1 MTDPWGASAQRP
13 LKNRKQPVYD
23 SVPKKATI
31 FPYFSVSGVEDAVVL
46 EVGGR
51 AAEDLVLG
59 GVLVL
64 EVADQMTL
72 LALEE

>member
-1 MTDPWGASAQRP
+1 M
-13 LKNRKQPVYD
+13 
-23 SVPKKATI
+23 
-31 FPYFSVSGVEDAVVL
+31 EDAVVL

-64 EVADQMTL
+64 EVADQMTF
-72 LALEE
+72 LALGERKKYIEAMTYIKSGLR